1 MGTRR
6 EYAVSLGLATNGRGR
21 MSAAAHA
28 AIDEAVKNGMTFSD
42 MPDRPVGKEIN
53 SKDVSK
59 SSSVENFSATPEPI
73 HSGGWYAT
81 VGNKRVK
88 IDGRSVCT
96 TCGYS
101 LDYQNCLVSSV
112 VGPDSNIVRVVR

>member
-42 MPDRPVGKEIN
+42 MPQRGVGKEIN

-59 SSSVENFSATPEPI
+59 GNPEESFSATPEPI

>member
-42 MPDRPVGKEIN
+42 MPQRGVGKEIN
-53 SKDVSK
+53 SKDVSRGNPEE
-59 SSSVENFSATPEPI
+59 SFSATPEPI